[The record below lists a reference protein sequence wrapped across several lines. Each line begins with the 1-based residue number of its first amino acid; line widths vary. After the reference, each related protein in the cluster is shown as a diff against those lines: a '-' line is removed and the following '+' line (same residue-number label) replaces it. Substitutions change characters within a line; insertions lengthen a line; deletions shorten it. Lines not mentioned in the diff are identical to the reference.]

1 MLARLACPLQQLITV
16 IARNNAMG
24 NIKKCPAQHSMIT
37 RNIEIHYR
45 NSLRNFDNTFL
56 GQIKQK
62 IPCMQCRQI
71 PLKMPTKI
79 QGELGDT
86 QRLAMV

>member
-1 MLARLACPLQQLITV
+1 MACLLQQPIIV

-24 NIKKCPAQHSMIT
+24 NVKKCPAQHSTIT

-56 GQIKQK
+56 RQIKQK
-62 IPCMQCRQI
+62 IPCMRYCQI
-71 PLKMPTKI
+71 PLKMPTEI
-79 QGELGDT
+79 QGKLGDT
-86 QRLAMV
+86 QRPVMV